1 MITKENIGNETFES
15 MTINDTPALFTD
27 MRIDRNAVPEGLYAY
42 DIRESDDGDRLAT
55 IEPTVMVNHGGTILT
70 RKEFIKDMDIKEL
83 TERYQDRFDAHYLQD
98 DNGTGRKG
106 RKRKKEV
113 ETPNFLKDVIRPI
126 LDTLP
131 DLLPEYGFTK
141 TTDDYAMYGE
151 YYRIKAGIVL
161 VGGFSIDEDFNLY
174 FTPLFHGKACGKSH
188 KIDSI
193 GQLVEIIRE
202 QFERREVKMKG

>member
-1 MITKENIGNETFES
+1 
-15 MTINDTPALFTD
+15 
-27 MRIDRNAVPEGLYAY
+27 
-42 DIRESDDGDRLAT
+42 
-55 IEPTVMVNHGGTILT
+55 
-70 RKEFIKDMDIKEL
+70 MDIKEL

-131 DLLPEYGFTK
+131 DLLPEYVFTK

>member
-1 MITKENIGNETFES
+1 
-15 MTINDTPALFTD
+15 
-27 MRIDRNAVPEGLYAY
+27 
-42 DIRESDDGDRLAT
+42 
-55 IEPTVMVNHGGTILT
+55 
-70 RKEFIKDMDIKEL
+70 MDIKEL
-83 TERYQDRFDAHYLQD
+83 TERYRDRFDAHYLQD

-174 FTPLFHGKACGKSH
+174 FTPLFHGKACGKSQ
-188 KIDSI
+188 KI
-193 GQLVEIIRE
+193 E
-202 QFERREVKMKG
+202 QHRTTR

>member
-1 MITKENIGNETFES
+1 MPITCK
-15 MTINDTPALFTD
+15 TITEPA
-27 MRIDRNAVPEGLYAY
+27 E
-42 DIRESDDGDRLAT
+42 
-55 IEPTVMVNHGGTILT
+55 
-70 RKEFIKDMDIKEL
+70 
-83 TERYQDRFDAHYLQD
+83 
-98 DNGTGRKG
+98 KG

-161 VGGFSIDEDFNLY
+161 VGGFSIDEDFTVLHAIV
-174 FTPLFHGKACGKSH
+174 PWQSL
-188 KIDSI
+188 
-193 GQLVEIIRE
+193 R
-202 QFERREVKMKG
+202 

>member
-1 MITKENIGNETFES
+1 
-15 MTINDTPALFTD
+15 
-27 MRIDRNAVPEGLYAY
+27 
-42 DIRESDDGDRLAT
+42 
-55 IEPTVMVNHGGTILT
+55 
-70 RKEFIKDMDIKEL
+70 MDIKEL
-83 TERYQDRFDAHYLQD
+83 TERYRDRFDAHYLQD

-161 VGGFSIDEDFNLY
+161 
-174 FTPLFHGKACGKSH
+174 
-188 KIDSI
+188 SI

>member
-1 MITKENIGNETFES
+1 
-15 MTINDTPALFTD
+15 
-27 MRIDRNAVPEGLYAY
+27 
-42 DIRESDDGDRLAT
+42 
-55 IEPTVMVNHGGTILT
+55 
-70 RKEFIKDMDIKEL
+70 MDIKEL

-151 YYRIKAGIVL
+151 YYRILSLIH
-161 VGGFSIDEDFNLY
+161 I
-174 FTPLFHGKACGKSH
+174 
-188 KIDSI
+188 
-193 GQLVEIIRE
+193 
-202 QFERREVKMKG
+202 

>member
-1 MITKENIGNETFES
+1 
-15 MTINDTPALFTD
+15 
-27 MRIDRNAVPEGLYAY
+27 
-42 DIRESDDGDRLAT
+42 
-55 IEPTVMVNHGGTILT
+55 
-70 RKEFIKDMDIKEL
+70 MDIKEL
-83 TERYQDRFDAHYLQD
+83 TERYRDRFDAHYLQD

-161 VGGFSIDEDFNLY
+161 VGGFPSMRILTCTSRHCSMAKPAVRVTKSTASDNSLKSSANNLKE
-174 FTPLFHGKACGKSH
+174 G
-188 KIDSI
+188 
-193 GQLVEIIRE
+193 R
-202 QFERREVKMKG
+202 

>member
-1 MITKENIGNETFES
+1 
-15 MTINDTPALFTD
+15 
-27 MRIDRNAVPEGLYAY
+27 
-42 DIRESDDGDRLAT
+42 
-55 IEPTVMVNHGGTILT
+55 
-70 RKEFIKDMDIKEL
+70 MDIKEL
-83 TERYQDRFDAHYLQD
+83 TERYRDRFDAHYLQD

-141 TTDDYAMYGE
+141 TTDDYAMY
-151 YYRIKAGIVL
+151 
-161 VGGFSIDEDFNLY
+161 
-174 FTPLFHGKACGKSH
+174 FTPLFHGKACGKSQ

>member
-1 MITKENIGNETFES
+1 
-15 MTINDTPALFTD
+15 
-27 MRIDRNAVPEGLYAY
+27 
-42 DIRESDDGDRLAT
+42 
-55 IEPTVMVNHGGTILT
+55 
-70 RKEFIKDMDIKEL
+70 MDIKEL
-83 TERYQDRFDAHYLQD
+83 TERYRDRFDAHYLQD

-151 YYRIKAGIVL
+151 YYRIKRVSSSWEVFPSMRILPVL
-161 VGGFSIDEDFNLY
+161 HCHCSMAKPAVRVKKSTASDNSLKSSANNLKE
-174 FTPLFHGKACGKSH
+174 G
-188 KIDSI
+188 
-193 GQLVEIIRE
+193 R
-202 QFERREVKMKG
+202 

>member
-1 MITKENIGNETFES
+1 
-15 MTINDTPALFTD
+15 
-27 MRIDRNAVPEGLYAY
+27 
-42 DIRESDDGDRLAT
+42 
-55 IEPTVMVNHGGTILT
+55 
-70 RKEFIKDMDIKEL
+70 MDIKEL
-83 TERYQDRFDAHYLQD
+83 TERYRDRFDAHYLQD

-161 VGGFSIDEDFNLY
+161 VGGFSIDEDF
-174 FTPLFHGKACGKSH
+174 
-188 KIDSI
+188 
-193 GQLVEIIRE
+193 
-202 QFERREVKMKG
+202 

>member
-1 MITKENIGNETFES
+1 MPITCKTITEPAEKVGNGKT
-15 MTINDTPALFTD
+15 
-27 MRIDRNAVPEGLYAY
+27 
-42 DIRESDDGDRLAT
+42 
-55 IEPTVMVNHGGTILT
+55 
-70 RKEFIKDMDIKEL
+70 
-83 TERYQDRFDAHYLQD
+83 
-98 DNGTGRKG
+98 
-106 RKRKKEV
+106 
-113 ETPNFLKDVIRPI
+113 NFLKDVIRPI